1 LLCPLRGGEPH
12 PFRQMDRSDH
22 VAGVFAEMLEPQS
35 GPGKKRPPQW
45 AGVGKLWEAFQAL
58 SQSASQTH
66 STPLWA
72 EALAMVAG
80 RGGVSRASDAHQLV
94 EGLVLGPRVDNL
106 QPGDE
111 TRIRAVL
118 AEQQKTVGGGLS
130 MVGASRFPPIRA
142 DKPHID
148 DSRYL
153 SLLST
158 PLGQAKS
165 ILAVTSAVGSHWT
178 ASIWWSC
185 CRPSSPRPG
194 ILTRRCHA
202 DSCTT
207 ARGGGP
213 WRPPGSVVHLR

>member
-1 LLCPLRGGEPH
+1 LGGLSGSQPIGFANTFYSPLGRSAGHGRRSRGRQPS
-12 PFRQMDRSDH
+12 FR
-22 VAGVFAEMLEPQS
+22 
-35 GPGKKRPPQW
+35 RPSAREGFSW
-45 AGVGKLWEAFQAL
+45 AREF
-58 SQSASQTH
+58 
-66 STPLWA
+66 
-72 EALAMVAG
+72 
-80 RGGVSRASDAHQLV
+80 
-94 EGLVLGPRVDNL
+94 DNL

-118 AEQQKTVGGGLS
+118 AEQQKTVGSGLS
-130 MVGASRFPPIRA
+130 MVDASRFPPICS

-153 SLLST
+153 RLLST

-213 WRPPGSVVHLR
+213 WRPPGSVVHRR